1 MAGVIVGIGAD
12 LVSIDRLEAR
22 LSSVPTLAGRL
33 FTLREREAC
42 AGGAARAGRTGGA
55 ASLAGRFA
63 AKEAVLK
70 ALGSALAEAGRA
82 APDGWR
88 YTDIEVVSA
97 PGSPPRLALRAV
109 TGATAARLGIARWHL
124 SLTHDGG
131 RALALVTAEGEG
143 RGEGPVVP
151 GRRAAPDA

>member
-55 ASLAGRFA
+55 ASVAGRFA

-70 ALGSALAEAGRA
+70 ALGSALAEADRRT
-82 APDGWR
+82 PDGWR

-97 PGSPPRLALRAV
+97 TGSPPRLALHAV
-109 TGATAARLGIARWHL
+109 VKTTAAQLGVARWHL
-124 SLTHDGG
+124 SLAHDGG
-131 RALALVTAEGEG
+131 RALALVVAEGQG
-143 RGEGPVVP
+143 P
-151 GRRAAPDA
+151 GRRDVPTA